1 MYILVQRGGPMS
13 TNWDD
18 LRFFLTLVRTQK
30 ASAAARQLGVSHPTV
45 TRRIKALEDAV
56 GARLFDRLP
65 DRFALTAAGE
75 RLLEDAQ
82 AMEEAAE
89 AIGRRSASLGD
100 TARGSVRL
108 SADES
113 IIAFIARHLPDLRRD
128 LQFIE
133 FELAESHNLANL
145 SRREADLLIRE
156 EVPDLASL
164 VTRRLGRVAH
174 AVYAGIAVEI
184 GEATDDALSRMPW
197 CGFDDAHT
205 YMPGQA
211 WTLALLGQARPTVRV
226 NNWLTLVE
234 LVRKGVGLAVL
245 PCHLGDGDPLVRR
258 LGPVLDGVAVDQWLL
273 VHRDVRALARVR
285 AVMDALIRLFHD
297 KRALIEGQTE
307 PEPAAASV
315 GHPA

>member
-1 MYILVQRGGPMS
+1 MDA
-13 TNWDD
+13 NWDD
-18 LRFFLTLVRTQK
+18 LRFFLALARTGK
-30 ASAAARQLGVSHPTV
+30 ASAAARQLGISHPTV

-65 DRFALTAAGE
+65 DRFALTASGE
-75 RLLEDAQ
+75 TLLEDAQ
-82 AMEEAAE
+82 AMEQAAE
-89 AIGRRSASLGD
+89 AIGRHSARLGD

-108 SADES
+108 SADEA
-113 IIAFIARHLPDLRRD
+113 IIAFIARHLPELRRD

-145 SRREADLLIRE
+145 SRREADLLIRS

-164 VTRRLGRVAH
+164 VTRRLGRAAH
-174 AVYAGIAVEI
+174 AVYAGAEVEI
-184 GEATDDALSRMPW
+184 NAAAAGVLRRMCW

-205 YMPGQA
+205 YMPGQG
-211 WTLALLGQARPTVRV
+211 WMLEVLGQARPTVRV

-245 PCHLGDGDPLVRR
+245 PCYLGDGDPLLRR
-258 LGPVLDGVAVDQWLL
+258 IGAVLENVASDQWLL

-285 AVMDALIRLFHD
+285 AVMDALIRLFRD
-297 KRALIEGQTE
+297 KQAVIEGRAGSRE
-307 PEPAAASV
+307 ALVGCNAVAS
-315 GHPA
+315 

>member
-1 MYILVQRGGPMS
+1 MS

-18 LRFFLTLVRTQK
+18 LRFFLTLVRTEK

-45 TRRIKALEDAV
+45 TRRIKALEDSV

-65 DRFALTAAGE
+65 DRFALTASGE

-82 AMEEAAE
+82 AMEQAAE
-89 AIGRRSASLGD
+89 AIGRHSAGLGD

-113 IIAFIARHLPDLRRD
+113 IVAFIARHLPDLRRD

-156 EVPDLASL
+156 EVPNLASL
-164 VTRRLGRVAH
+164 LTRRLGRVAH
-174 AVYAGIAVEI
+174 AVYAGIDFEI
-184 GEATDDALSRMPW
+184 DDPTDDLLRGMPW

-205 YMPGQA
+205 YMPGQG
-211 WTLALLGQARPTVRV
+211 WMIELLGQARPTVRV
-226 NNWLTLVE
+226 NNWLTLLE

-245 PCHLGDGDPLVRR
+245 PCHLGDGDPLLRR
-258 LGPVLDGVAVDQWLL
+258 VGAVLEGVAIDQWLL

-297 KRALIEGQTE
+297 KQALIEGRIDTDCSGTE
-307 PEPAAASV
+307 LQYAAV
-315 GHPA
+315 TV

>member
-1 MYILVQRGGPMS
+1 MS

-30 ASAAARQLGVSHPTV
+30 ASAAARLLGVSHPTV
-45 TRRIKALEDAV
+45 TRRIKALEGAV

-65 DRFALTAAGE
+65 DRFALTTAGE

-82 AMEEAAE
+82 AMEQAAE
-89 AIGRRSASLGD
+89 AIGRYSASLGD

-113 IIAFIARHLPDLRRD
+113 IVAFIARHLPELRRD

-184 GEATDDALSRMPW
+184 GEVSDDALREMPW

-205 YMPGQA
+205 YMPGQG
-211 WTLALLGQARPTVRV
+211 WTLTLLGQERPAVRV
-226 NNWLTLVE
+226 NNWLTLLE

-245 PCHLGDGDPLVRR
+245 PCHLGDGDPLIRR
-258 LGPVLDGVAVDQWLL
+258 VGAVLETVTIDQWLL
-273 VHRDVRALARVR
+273 VHRDLRALARVR

-297 KRALIEGQTE
+297 KQSLIEGRARVD
-307 PEPAAASV
+307 PAAVSV
-315 GHPA
+315 GNAA

>member
-1 MYILVQRGGPMS
+1 MS

-18 LRFFLTLVRTQK
+18 LRFFLTLARTEK

-45 TRRIKALEDAV
+45 TRRIQALEQSV

-82 AMEEAAE
+82 AMEQAAE
-89 AIGRRSASLGD
+89 AIGRHSAGLGD
-100 TARGSVRL
+100 TAQGSVRL
-108 SADES
+108 SAGEA
-113 IIAFIARHLPDLRRD
+113 IVAFIARHLPDLRRD

-133 FELAESHNLANL
+133 FELVESHNLANL
-145 SRREADLLIRE
+145 SRREADLLIRA

-174 AVYAGIAVEI
+174 AVYAGANLEI
-184 GEATDDALSRMPW
+184 GDPTDDALRRMPW
-197 CGFDDAHT
+197 CGFDDEHT

-211 WTLALLGQARPTVRV
+211 WMIELFGRQARPTVRV
-226 NNWLTLVE
+226 NNWLTLLE
-234 LVRKGVGLAVL
+234 LVRVGVGLAVL
-245 PCHLGDGDPLVRR
+245 PCYLCDGDPLLRR
-258 LGPVLDGVAVDQWLL
+258 VGPVLDGVTIDQHLL

-297 KRALIEGQTE
+297 KQALIEGRGSADHARPKPQHVLVT
-307 PEPAAASV
+307 A
-315 GHPA
+315 

>member
-1 MYILVQRGGPMS
+1 MS

-45 TRRIKALEDAV
+45 MRRIKALEDAV

-65 DRFALTAAGE
+65 DRFALTTAGE

-82 AMEEAAE
+82 DMEQAAE
-89 AIGRRSASLGD
+89 AIGRHSASLGD

-113 IIAFIARHLPDLRRD
+113 VIAFIARHLPELRRD
-128 LQFIE
+128 LQLIE

-156 EVPDLASL
+156 EVPNLASL
-164 VTRRLGRVAH
+164 VTRRIGRVAH
-174 AVYAGIAVEI
+174 AIYASIDFKI
-184 GEATDDALSRMPW
+184 GDLTDDVLRGLPW

-205 YMPGQA
+205 YMPGQR
-211 WTLALLGQARPTVRV
+211 WTLELLGQTRPTVRV

-234 LVRKGVGLAVL
+234 LIHKGVGLAVL
-245 PCHLGDGDPLVRR
+245 PCHLGDEDPLLQRV
-258 LGPVLDGVAVDQWLL
+258 GTVLENVTVDQWLL

-297 KRALIEGQTE
+297 KQALIEGRTGVG
-307 PEPAAASV
+307 PAAVSV
-315 GHPA
+315 GQAA

>member
-1 MYILVQRGGPMS
+1 LYKGQPEMS

-82 AMEEAAE
+82 DMEQAAE
-89 AIGRRSASLGD
+89 AIGRHSASLGD

-113 IIAFIARHLPDLRRD
+113 IIAFIARHLPELRRD
-128 LQFIE
+128 LQLIE

-156 EVPDLASL
+156 EVPNLASL

-174 AVYAGIAVEI
+174 AVYAGIDIEI
-184 GEATDDALSRMPW
+184 GEVTDNALRGMPW

-205 YMPGQA
+205 YMPGQG
-211 WTLALLGQARPTVRV
+211 WTLELLGQARPTVRV

-234 LVRKGVGLAVL
+234 LIRKGVGLAVL
-245 PCHLGDGDPLVRR
+245 PCHLGDEDPLLRR
-258 LGPVLDGVAVDQWLL
+258 VGAVLENVTVDQWLL

-285 AVMDALIRLFHD
+285 AVMNALIRLFHD
-297 KRALIEGQTE
+297 KQVLIEGRTQVAPT
-307 PEPAAASV
+307 AASV
-315 GHPA
+315 GRAA

>member
-1 MYILVQRGGPMS
+1 MYTPVQESGPLN

-65 DRFALTAAGE
+65 DRFALTTAGE

-89 AIGRRSASLGD
+89 AIGRHSASLGD

-113 IIAFIARHLPDLRRD
+113 IVAFIARQLPELRRD

-156 EVPDLASL
+156 EVPNLASL

-174 AVYAGIAVEI
+174 AVYAGMDLEI
-184 GEATDDALSRMPW
+184 CETTDDVLRRMPW

-205 YMPGQA
+205 YMPGQG
-211 WTLALLGQARPTVRV
+211 WTLELLGQARPTVRV
-226 NNWLTLVE
+226 NNWLTLLE
-234 LVRKGVGLAVL
+234 LVRKGMGLAVL
-245 PCHLGDGDPLVRR
+245 PCHLGDGDPLIRR
-258 LGPVLDGVAVDQWLL
+258 VGGVLENVTIDQWLL

-285 AVMDALIRLFHD
+285 AVMDALIGLFRD
-297 KRALIEGQTE
+297 KQALIEGRTGV
-307 PEPAAASV
+307 EPAAVSV
-315 GHPA
+315 GHAA

>member
-1 MYILVQRGGPMS
+1 MS

-18 LRFFLTLVRTQK
+18 LRFFLTLVRTGK

-45 TRRIKALEDAV
+45 TRRIKALEDSV

-65 DRFALTAAGE
+65 DRFALTASGE

-82 AMEEAAE
+82 AMEQAAE
-89 AIGRRSASLGD
+89 AIGRHSAGLGD
-100 TARGSVRL
+100 TARGPVRL

-113 IIAFIARHLPDLRRD
+113 IVAFIARHLPDLRRN

-156 EVPDLASL
+156 EVPNLASL

-174 AVYAGIAVEI
+174 AVYAGVDFEI
-184 GEATDDALSRMPW
+184 GDPTDDVLRGAPW

-205 YMPGQA
+205 YMPGQG
-211 WTLALLGQARPTVRV
+211 WMIELLGQARPTVRV

-245 PCHLGDGDPLVRR
+245 PCHLGDGDPLLRR
-258 LGPVLDGVAVDQWLL
+258 VGAVLEDVAVDQWLL

-297 KRALIEGQTE
+297 KQALIEGVTDRGRSE
-307 PEPAAASV
+307 TVLRDTTLSA
-315 GHPA
+315 